1 MSTSVHAGR
10 SRQGSRA
17 HLALAVL
24 ALVLAVTGCSSS
36 PRQPLPPPQSG
47 TLRLGYTAVLAD
59 APALAGL
66 QLGFLPP
73 DLGTVGLDPVAYG
86 SPQAEELAL
95 ERGQLDAAYLDPVAA
110 VAVWQADHGIRI
122 VAGVATGGAEL
133 VTRDRITSPAQ
144 LSGTLI
150 AAPPGGTE
158 QAALAWWLRA
168 SKVTAKVPAS
178 DVMSGQFLVQALRDG
193 KLGAAWEPAPV
204 DAELVAAG
212 GRELVNEAALWPTGQ
227 FPTSVLVVTSG
238 FLAAHPQAV
247 RLLLRGEIRASDFLV
262 SDPSA
267 ADAAAGAQLRVL
279 DGSALPEQ
287 VLSAGFSQMQYS
299 VQPPV
304 ASVLAEAQ
312 QAASSGLLAP
322 GLDLDGFFD
331 LSPLDAL
338 LKGGL
343 Q

>member
-110 VAVWQADHGIRI
+110 SGSSPGSRPAARSWSP
-122 VAGVATGGAEL
+122 ATG
-133 VTRDRITSPAQ
+133 SPARR
-144 LSGTLI
+144 SC
-150 AAPPGGTE
+150 
-158 QAALAWWLRA
+158 
-168 SKVTAKVPAS
+168 PA
-178 DVMSGQFLVQALRDG
+178 R
-193 KLGAAWEPAPV
+193 
-204 DAELVAAG
+204 
-212 GRELVNEAALWPTGQ
+212 
-227 FPTSVLVVTSG
+227 
-238 FLAAHPQAV
+238 
-247 RLLLRGEIRASDFLV
+247 
-262 SDPSA
+262 
-267 ADAAAGAQLRVL
+267 
-279 DGSALPEQ
+279 
-287 VLSAGFSQMQYS
+287 
-299 VQPPV
+299 
-304 ASVLAEAQ
+304 
-312 QAASSGLLAP
+312 
-322 GLDLDGFFD
+322 
-331 LSPLDAL
+331 
-338 LKGGL
+338 
-343 Q
+343 